1 MAPRAFV
8 ALDLETTGLDANA
21 DAIIEIGA
29 VRIEQERV
37 TATFSTLV
45 NPGRRI
51 PLRVQQLT
59 GIRDEDVAVAPSLAM
74 VLPEL
79 RAFVGPDVV
88 AVVAHN
94 AAFDLG
100 FLRAAG
106 VNFQRPALDTFEL
119 AGILLP
125 GQPSYSLGE
134 LCRALA
140 ITLDDAH
147 RALDDAL
154 ATAEL
159 FVTLRQLLFS
169 V

>member
-8 ALDLETTGLDANA
+8 ALTWRPRAWMPTPTPSSRS
-21 DAIIEIGA
+21 A

-100 FLRAAG
+100 FRAPPG
-106 VNFQRPALDTFEL
+106 STFNGRHWTPL
-119 AGILLP
+119 SWRAFC
-125 GQPSYSLGE
+125 
-134 LCRALA
+134 CRASP
-140 ITLDDAH
+140 
-147 RALDDAL
+147 
-154 ATAEL
+154 ATAWANARCPSRW
-159 FVTLRQLLFS
+159 TTRTARWTMRWPPPS
-169 V
+169 SS